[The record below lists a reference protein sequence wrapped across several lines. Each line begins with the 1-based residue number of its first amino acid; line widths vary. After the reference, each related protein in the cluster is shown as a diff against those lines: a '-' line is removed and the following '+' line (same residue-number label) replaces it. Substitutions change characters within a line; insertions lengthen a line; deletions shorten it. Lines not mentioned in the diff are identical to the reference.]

1 MMNNYKMLF
10 RILCGIFLASLW
22 FFASAQSVTSK
33 AGEIQIHI
41 HLGTKSTGK
50 NWYQMALW
58 LEDEDGNYVETLYVT
73 SSVGR
78 EGLGNGYMK
87 IFGITFQESPGSL
100 PVWAHRRNVNYG
112 DSYYP
117 PKKEPLPD
125 AMTGATIKS
134 SEFMKSFS
142 LSNDVVQ
149 MLGEQAWYCLLEINV
164 SRDGVPSMVFRATV
178 DSKEPGKT
186 SFVFVGYGEKEGRDG
201 EFHDP
206 VDLDLSRLEILQLAT
221 LDH

>member
-1 MMNNYKMLF
+1 MKSYKIIF
-10 RILCGIFLASLW
+10 RILCGVCLASLW

-58 LEDEDGNYVETLYVT
+58 IEDDDGNYVETLYVT

-100 PVWAHRRNVNYG
+100 PVWAHRRNVIYG

-117 PKKEPLPD
+117 PKKKPLPD
-125 AMTGATIKS
+125 AMTGATIKA
-134 SEFMKSFS
+134 SEFMKSFT

-149 MLGEQAWYCLLEINV
+149 MLGDQAWHCLLEINV
-164 SRDGVPSMVFRATV
+164 SRDGVPSMVYRATV
-178 DSKEPGKT
+178 DPEESGKM
-186 SFVFVGYGEKEGRDG
+186 SFQFVGYGEKKGRDG
-201 EFHDP
+201 GFHDP
-206 VDLDLSRLEILQLAT
+206 VDLDLSRLDILQFAT
-221 LDH
+221 LEH